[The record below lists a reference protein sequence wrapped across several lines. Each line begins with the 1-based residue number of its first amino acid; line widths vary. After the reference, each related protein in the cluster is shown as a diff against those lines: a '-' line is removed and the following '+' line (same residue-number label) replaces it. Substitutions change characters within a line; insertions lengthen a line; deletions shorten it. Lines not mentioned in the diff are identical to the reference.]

1 MFRLTIE
8 SVVMGKKMIT
18 SLQTMKTL
26 PTIGQKSSLEP
37 LTGEI
42 KRTGNEQIFLVDKYY
57 IFFIFKIYG

>member
-1 MFRLTIE
+1 
-8 SVVMGKKMIT
+8 MGKKMIK
-18 SLQTMKTL
+18 SFKKMKTI
-26 PTIGQKSSLEP
+26 PTIGQKSSLEA